1 MQMGSDSVS
10 VLFAA
15 RWGSGLLVVIVVLMM
30 TYILCLRALLL
41 LRERRYRSLAAFWT
55 PILLDPDSGKS
66 APPPSVH
73 SGERFLFLVL
83 WNTLREHQGQ
93 EAGVCGWMDH
103 VAALARIDRLAHR
116 LLRGRSLRKRLLAI
130 VTLGQLRD
138 RAEWRR
144 LCEIARSEHPLLSLA
159 ATAAIA
165 RIDPVDA
172 AGMVVSLVVG
182 HADWPAAKVATIL
195 GELGPDRIS
204 GPLARALLEAPEAD
218 RPRLVPLLALCH
230 YSSALPTVRALLR
243 EPHSDEVMAPCL
255 QVIGRFA
262 DRRDLPLVY
271 ASLTH
276 RRWHVRATAASCV
289 GRMGGRTDQQ
299 RLAPM
304 LTDRQWWVRY
314 RAAQAIVGLSPQ
326 DDQRL
331 REIHSTLRDRYAKDI
346 LTQAIAERTRPT
358 GRVRVGARR

>member
-15 RWGSGLLVVIVVLMM
+15 RWGSSLLAVIVVLMM
-30 TYILCLRALLL
+30 AYILGLRALLL
-41 LRERRYRSLAAFWT
+41 LRERRYRSLAALWT

-66 APPPSVH
+66 APPPGLH

-93 EAGVCGWMDH
+93 DAGVCGWMDH
-103 VAALARIDRLAHR
+103 VATLARIDRLARR
-116 LLRGRSLRKRLLAI
+116 LLRGRSVRKRLLAI

-165 RIDPVDA
+165 RIDPVEA
-172 AGMVVSLVVG
+172 TGLVVSLTVAHG
-182 HADWPAAKVATIL
+182 DWPAAKVATIL

-204 GPLARALLEAPEAD
+204 APLARALLEAPPAD
-218 RPRLVPLLALCH
+218 RPRLIPLLALCH

-243 EPHSDEVMAPCL
+243 EPGDDDVMAPCL
-255 QVIGRFA
+255 QVIGKFA
-262 DRRDLPLVY
+262 DRQDLPLVY
-271 ASLTH
+271 RSLTH

-289 GRMGGRTDQQ
+289 GKMGGRTDQQ

-331 REIHSTLRDRYAKDI
+331 REIHGTLRDRYAKDI
-346 LTQAIAERTRPT
+346 LTQAIAERTRAT
-358 GRVRVGARR
+358 GRARVGARR